1 MCTLEKRG
9 SLFILTLTGDNEHWI
24 GPTFISTFISL
35 LAQIKSQA
43 TRGSVLLTTSHGR
56 FFSNGFD
63 LPWAQTA
70 PSKSAARDRI
80 VHMVHIFKPIVAALL
95 SLPMPT
101 IAAISGHAAA
111 AGFALALCHD
121 YVLMRRDKGVIYMS
135 EIDLGLTMP
144 DYFAALVR
152 SKISSVSVRRDVL
165 LAGRKVNGE
174 TAAKLGIVDS
184 VHDNEE
190 ALMEAAVAMGEMLAR
205 RKWECEA
212 YAEIRKSLYPEM
224 SPLLNELNG
233 KM

>member
-1 MCTLEKRG
+1 
-9 SLFILTLTGDNEHWI
+9 
-24 GPTFISTFISL
+24 
-35 LAQIKSQA
+35 
-43 TRGSVLLTTSHGR
+43 
-56 FFSNGFD
+56 
-63 LPWAQTA
+63 
-70 PSKSAARDRI
+70 
-80 VHMVHIFKPIVAALL
+80 
-95 SLPMPT
+95 
-101 IAAISGHAAA
+101 
-111 AGFALALCHD
+111 
-121 YVLMRRDKGVIYMS
+121 
-135 EIDLGLTMP
+135 MP